1 MLKKR
6 QLRGPET
13 SQRSDDDFDYVDVDQ
28 MNETSQSIKTDGNF
42 A

>member
-1 MLKKR
+1 M
-6 QLRGPET
+6 RGPEA

-28 MNETSQSIKTDGNF
+28 MNDSSQIIKSDGNF